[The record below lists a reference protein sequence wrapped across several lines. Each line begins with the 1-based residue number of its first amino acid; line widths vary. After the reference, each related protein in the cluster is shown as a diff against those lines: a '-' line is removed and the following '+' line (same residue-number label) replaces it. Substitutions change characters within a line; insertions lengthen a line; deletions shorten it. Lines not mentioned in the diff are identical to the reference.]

1 LTRRASSSA
10 KRPEITMRIVSF
22 KENFMAN
29 RIVVYWRD
37 IPAQVIIKKGRATAK
52 RELSLR
58 FTEAIDMCAMRTGAA
73 ETDDYLAEWRRA
85 DPVEVSDDLEAEAE
99 KAAAELE
106 AAYDKERLVALVK
119 GGGRESHG

>member
-1 LTRRASSSA
+1 
-10 KRPEITMRIVSF
+10 
-22 KENFMAN
+22 MAN
-29 RIVVYWRD
+29 CIIVYWRD
-37 IPAQVIIKKGRATAK
+37 IPAQVIVKKGRTTAK

-73 ETDDYLAEWRRA
+73 ETDEYLAEWRRA

-99 KAAAELE
+99 KAAVDLE

-119 GGGRESHG
+119 AGGRLSDE

>member
-1 LTRRASSSA
+1 
-10 KRPEITMRIVSF
+10 
-22 KENFMAN
+22 MAN

-85 DPVEVSDDLEAEAE
+85 DPVEVSYDLEAEAE
-99 KAAAELE
+99 KATAELE

>member
-1 LTRRASSSA
+1 
-10 KRPEITMRIVSF
+10 
-22 KENFMAN
+22 MAN